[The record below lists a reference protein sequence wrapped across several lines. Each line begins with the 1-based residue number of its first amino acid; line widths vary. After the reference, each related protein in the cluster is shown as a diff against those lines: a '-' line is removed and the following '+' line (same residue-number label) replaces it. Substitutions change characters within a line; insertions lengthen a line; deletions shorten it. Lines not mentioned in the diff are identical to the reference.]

1 MKKRNSLIELYRF
14 ILSINVIKS
23 HAMFVYSGQYF
34 GYGRLSVE
42 FFFILSGYFLI
53 RSIDK
58 FIEYGYFKGLFKF
71 FISKYK
77 SIFGPLVI
85 AMIFNTV
92 HSILSGKSSIDIWI
106 FLWYVQ
112 KLMIVSVVC
121 FTLRYFIKD
130 KKVFFLLILAGCI
143 ASNIVHIFPEFYER
157 GIVRAYSSI
166 TIGMLLSYI
175 PRIKNIKG
183 YWLWPVVIILQ
194 FVCLYPSIFWSGKTY
209 EYILDMLL
217 YPALLYFTFHTNVH
231 SKVLN
236 YLGSLSFGI
245 YAFQSIPLCFRNFWT
260 LTNGQCFWIVLAT
273 TILYDII
280 KRLIIKYRNNKRTK
294 TLLNN

>member
-14 ILSINVIKS
+14 ILALNVIKS

-85 AMIFNTV
+85 AMIFNIV
-92 HSILSGKSSIDIWI
+92 HSILSDKSSIDIWI

-112 KLMIVSVVC
+112 KLMIVSIVC

-130 KKVFFLLILAGCI
+130 KRVFFLLILAGCI
-143 ASNIVHIFPEFYER
+143 ASNILHALPEFYER
-157 GIVRAYSSI
+157 GIVRAYAAI

-175 PRIKNIKG
+175 PKIKNMKSYLI
-183 YWLWPVVIILQ
+183 WPIVIVLQVVCI
-194 FVCLYPSIFWSGKTY
+194 YPSIFWSGITY
-209 EYILDMLL
+209 ELILDILL
-217 YPALLYFTFHTNVH
+217 YPALLYFTLHTNVH
-231 SKVLN
+231 SKVLD
-236 YLGSLSFGI
+236 YLGGLSFGI
-245 YAFQSIPLCFRNFWT
+245 YAFQAIPLCFRNFWT
-260 LTNGQCFWIVLAT
+260 LSNAECFWIVLVV
-273 TILYDII
+273 TIVYDII
-280 KRLIIKYRNNKRTK
+280 KRVIIKYRNNKRCEP
-294 TLLNN
+294 LLNN